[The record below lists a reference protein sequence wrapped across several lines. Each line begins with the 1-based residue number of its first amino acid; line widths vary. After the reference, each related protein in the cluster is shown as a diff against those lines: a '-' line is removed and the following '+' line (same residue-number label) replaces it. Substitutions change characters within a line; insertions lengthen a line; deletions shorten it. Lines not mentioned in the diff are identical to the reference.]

1 MIGPVLALVA
11 TLFVQTPHKPELL
24 QLPNLN
30 ELDLTDLSSY
40 KTYAWNK
47 KQVPLEN
54 MANHLRMINA
64 VQKSLKELGYRPD
77 TARPDVRVQYRVELV
92 ERLQGRASQ
101 TRSVWDDAN
110 STVQINFS
118 REKLANVSIE
128 LVEAESNFLVWHA
141 KGTYTIGTP
150 DKAEKQINAA
160 VTALFEQY
168 PEESNPEE

>member
-1 MIGPVLALVA
+1 MIGPVLALA
-11 TLFVQTPHKPELL
+11 AMLFVQTPQKPELP

-30 ELDLTDLSSY
+30 ELDLTDLSNY

-47 KQVPLEN
+47 KQ
-54 MANHLRMINA
+54 

-77 TARPDVRVQYRVELV
+77 TVRPDVRVQYRVELV
-92 ERLQGRASQ
+92 ERVQGWASQ
-101 TRSVWDDAN
+101 KRSVWDDAN
-110 STVQINFS
+110 SPVQINFS

-141 KGTYTIGTP
+141 KGTYPIDIP

-168 PEESNPEE
+168 PEE

>member
-1 MIGPVLALVA
+1 MIGPVLALA
-11 TLFVQTPHKPELL
+11 AMLFVQTPQKPELP

-30 ELDLTDLSSY
+30 ELNLTDLSNY

-54 MANHLRMINA
+54 LANHLRMINA

-77 TARPDVRVQYRVELV
+77 TVRPDVRVQYRVEFV
-92 ERLQGRASQ
+92 ERVQGRASQ
-101 TRSVWDDAN
+101 KRSVWDDAN
-110 STVQINFS
+110 SLVQINFS

-141 KGTYTIGTP
+141 KGTYPIDIP

-168 PEESNPEE
+168 PEE

>member
-1 MIGPVLALVA
+1 MIGPVLTLAA
-11 TLFVQTPHKPELL
+11 TLFVQTAQKP
-24 QLPNLN
+24 QLRQPLNLN
-30 ELDLTDLSSY
+30 GLDLTDLSNY

-77 TARPDVRVQYRVELV
+77 TVRPDVRVQYRVELV
-92 ERLQGRASQ
+92 EHIQGRASQ
-101 TRSVWDDAN
+101 KRSVWDDAN
-110 STVQINFS
+110 SSVQIDFS
-118 REKLANVSIE
+118 RERLANISIE
-128 LVEAESNFLVWHA
+128 LVEAESNFLVWQA
-141 KGTYTIGTP
+141 KGTYPLDTP

-168 PEESNPEE
+168 PEE